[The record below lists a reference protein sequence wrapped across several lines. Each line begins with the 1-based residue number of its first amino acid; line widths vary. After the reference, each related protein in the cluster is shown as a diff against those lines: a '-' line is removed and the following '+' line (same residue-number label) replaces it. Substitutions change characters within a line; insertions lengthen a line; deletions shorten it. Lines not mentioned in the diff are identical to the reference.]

1 MKGFVKR
8 TFDYVLDVYGVMY
21 EEVVKKYIAR
31 RVEGFW
37 FELPER
43 FGHTSMVI
51 WRSKLMH
58 PKRAEAY
65 IKLYPKETERYEAI
79 KNDGYLD
86 YIRVTEVEE

>member
-8 TFDYVLDVYGVMY
+8 TFDYVLDVYGIVC
-21 EEVVKKYIAR
+21 EEIVKKYIAC

-37 FELPER
+37 FELPEQYGYTR
-43 FGHTSMVI
+43 MVT

-58 PKRAEAY
+58 PQRAEAY
-65 IKLYPKETERYEAI
+65 VNLYPKITERYEAI